1 MVNQKVMNNNVISGQ
16 KEIWERLVKITN
28 SGNIGSAYLFS
39 GQKGSGKEGLAIKF
53 SQLLN
58 CKKSK
63 TEICYKCESC
73 IRFKSLQHERLNII
87 VPLPTPK
94 SGKTGDD
101 KNFIPDDYVDS
112 IKKKSIDIFY
122 KILIPKANRI
132 LIQSIRDL
140 KKILYL
146 KQENDGGRNIVII
159 FDSEL
164 LCSGQGESGNA
175 LLKILEEPPEFTTI
189 ILVTDHKKLLFETI
203 TSRCQVIDIPTLPD
217 DYIYNWLTQRDI
229 KEKEANFLI
238 SICRGNVH
246 QARALSSQ
254 PIKKIIS
261 TIEKLPT
268 IFINNNS
275 SEWRWFTDYYSRLY
289 ISNQLEFSY
298 HLNLILLWFRN
309 AVKIRQGMESDF
321 HNTSLES
328 HIISFNHKYP
338 KANIYAIILC
348 IEDVKRSASQNLYMP
363 LILLNL
369 ILDIQKH
376 INE

>member
-1 MVNQKVMNNNVISGQ
+1 MNINLISTQ
-16 KEIWERLVKITN
+16 KEIWDRLVKITYSN
-28 SGNIGSAYLFS
+28 NIGNAYLFS
-39 GQKGSGKEGLAIKF
+39 GPKGSGKEGLAIKF

-58 CKKSK
+58 CKNSSS
-63 TEICYKCESC
+63 EICYNCESC

-87 VPLPTPK
+87 IPLPAPK
-94 SGKTGDD
+94 NGQSIDNKNYISG
-101 KNFIPDDYVDS
+101 DYADS

-122 KILIPKANRI
+122 KMNIPKANRI
-132 LIQSIRDL
+132 LIQSIRGI
-140 KKILYL
+140 KKTLYL
-146 KQENDGGRNIVII
+146 KQEDDGGRNIVII

-164 LCSGQGESGNA
+164 LCSGQGEAGNA
-175 LLKILEEPPEFTTI
+175 LLKILEEPPDFTTI

-203 TSRCQVIDIPTLPD
+203 ISRCQEINIPKLPD
-217 DYIYNWLTQRDI
+217 DYILNWLIQSGV
-229 KEKEANFLI
+229 KEKEANFLV
-238 SICRGNVH
+238 SICRGNIH

-254 PIKKIIS
+254 PIKNIKS

-268 IFINNNS
+268 ILINNNS

-289 ISNQLEFSY
+289 ISNQLEFNY
-298 HLNLILLWFRN
+298 HLNLILLWFRS
-309 AVKIRQGMESDF
+309 AIKIRQGMDSDF
-321 HNTSLES
+321 QNTSLES

-338 KANIYAIILC
+338 KANIYAIMLC
-348 IEDVKRSASQNLYMP
+348 IEDVKKSASQNLFMP

>member
-1 MVNQKVMNNNVISGQ
+1 MSSSLISAQKG
-16 KEIWERLVKITN
+16 IWDRLIKIAD
-28 SGNIGSAYLFS
+28 SDSIGSAYLFS
-39 GQKGSGKEGLAIKF
+39 GPKGSGKEGLAINF

-58 CKKSK
+58 CKKSSS
-63 TEICYKCESC
+63 EICYKCESC

-87 VPLPTPK
+87 LPLPMPK
-94 SGKTGDD
+94 SRETVNN

-112 IKKKSIDIFY
+112 IKKKSTDLFY

-140 KKILYL
+140 KKTLYL

-203 TSRCQVIDIPTLPD
+203 ISRCQEIDIPKLPD
-217 DYIYNWLTQRDI
+217 DYILNWLTRRDI
-229 KEKEANFLI
+229 KEKEANFLV

-246 QARALSSQ
+246 QARAFSSR
-254 PIKKIIS
+254 PIKQIMN

-309 AVKIRQGMESDF
+309 AIKIRQGIKCDF
-321 HNTSLES
+321 DNTSLES

-348 IEDVKRSASQNLYMP
+348 IEDVKKSASQNLYMP

-376 INE
+376 IHE